1 MRVMGIDPGL
11 AVTGYAVLE
20 LEKSEIR
27 IVEVGVIRTKAE
39 EKMEIRLKTIY
50 QGLKEVI
57 VDHSPSCLAVE
68 KVFAGVNIQSTIK
81 LAHARAMAVL
91 LAGENGL
98 DFSEF
103 SPREVKQNVT
113 GNGAATKEQ
122 VQFMVKNIL
131 KLEQIPKP
139 NDAADAVAV
148 ALSILQ
154 AYKFNSRLKNN

>member
-1 MRVMGIDPGL
+1 MGIDPGL

-20 LEKSEIR
+20 LVKSEIQ
-27 IVEVGVIRTKAE
+27 IVEIGVIRTKAE

-50 QGLKEVI
+50 NGLKEVI
-57 VDHSPSCLAVE
+57 SDHKPVCLAVE

-113 GNGAATKEQ
+113 GNGAASKEQ

-154 AYKFNSRLKNN
+154 TLKFNSRLKNN